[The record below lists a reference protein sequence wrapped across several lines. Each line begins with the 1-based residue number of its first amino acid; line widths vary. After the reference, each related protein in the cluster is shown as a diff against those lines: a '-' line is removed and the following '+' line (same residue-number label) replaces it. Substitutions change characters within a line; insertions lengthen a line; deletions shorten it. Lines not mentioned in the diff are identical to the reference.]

1 MPSDPLRPGRV
12 SPAAPSASPEDPKRR
27 PLRPAFSVRVRIL
40 ASLVAIAAAGLV
52 LAGGVSYLVQ
62 RDRQLADVDSR
73 LTASVE
79 AARFVLTDEPS
90 KERGGALVA
99 RSDGEAITS
108 TEGAV
113 EAVLA
118 RVLPAPFQSS
128 LGLVDGQP
136 AFVPSAQVPFA
147 LQDYQPL
154 LDAASSATAGGS
166 VARGTYETPEGPIRW
181 IAAPVTVAGD
191 SQTGTYITAFSLNG
205 ELSALRSAFLTYAVV
220 ALIALVA
227 IAATGWFVAGRLLA
241 PIRTLRE
248 TTARITASDLSERIP
263 VTGRD
268 DVSELTSTVNDMLD
282 RLEKALS
289 SQRRLLDDVR
299 HELNTPITIV
309 RGHLELVDTES
320 PADVAATRALAI
332 DELDRMA
339 TLVTDIAE
347 LSASER
353 EPSLRAVDVADLTG
367 DVFAKA
373 VAIPGPEWRLA
384 PTAATVADLDPQR
397 ITQAW
402 LQLCD
407 NAAKYSPPGSPVTI
421 GSEVAGGSVELWV
434 SDSGPGIDAASLPKI
449 FERFGRAADGR
460 GVAGSGLGLAIAR
473 AIARGHGGDISVET
487 SPAGSRF
494 TIVLPVTAERAPRAR
509 SVEGAV

>member
-1 MPSDPLRPGRV
+1 MPSDPSRPGRI
-12 SPAAPSASPEDPKRR
+12 APDAPDIGSSSGDRR
-27 PLRPAFSVRVRIL
+27 RSRPAFSVRVRIL

-90 KERGGALVA
+90 EERGGALVA
-99 RSDGEAITS
+99 RSDGEAISS
-108 TEGAV
+108 TEDAV

-147 LQDYQPL
+147 LQDYQSL
-154 LDAASSATAGGS
+154 LDEVTAATAGGS
-166 VARGTYETPEGPIRW
+166 VARGTYETADGPIRW
-181 IAAPVTVAGD
+181 IATPVTVAGD
-191 SQTGTYITAFSLNG
+191 SRTGTYITAFSLDG
-205 ELSALRSAFLTYAVV
+205 ELSALRSAFLTYSVV

-227 IAATGWFVAGRLLA
+227 IAGTGWLIAGRLLA

-248 TTARITASDLSERIP
+248 TTARITATDLSERIP
-263 VTGRD
+263 VSGRD

-309 RGHLELVDTES
+309 RGHLELVDPDS
-320 PADVAATRALAI
+320 AADVAATRALAI

-339 TLVTDIAE
+339 TLVADIAE

-353 EPSLRAVDVADLTG
+353 EPELRTVDVAALTAE
-367 DVFAKA
+367 VFAKA
-373 VAIPGPEWRLA
+373 AAIPGPDWRLA
-384 PTAATVADLDPQR
+384 STADATASLDSQR

-407 NAAKYSPPGSPVTI
+407 NAAKYSSPGSPVTI
-421 GSEVAGGSVELWV
+421 GSDVVGGRVELWV
-434 SDSGPGIDAASLPKI
+434 SDLGPGIDAASIPEI
-449 FERFGRAADGR
+449 FERFGRAVDGR
-460 GVAGSGLGLAIAR
+460 GVTGSGLGLAIAR
-473 AIARGHGGDISVET
+473 VIARGHGGDISVDST
-487 SPAGSRF
+487 PAGSRF
-494 TIVLPVTAERAPRAR
+494 AIALPVASAPAPGRNPIGE
-509 SVEGAV
+509 SI